1 MLLGRKLEGLGS
13 LVLLGEGKIQ
23 QLFVRKSTGRSSLW
37 SRALGATPVAADL
50 FVPVDRLLCDIS
62 LPCFRSFW
70 QQVCVESK
78 CTGAL
83 FQWMW
88 RPVFLKEFMA
98 DSCFHGDE
106 KSNLQ
111 VFL

>member
-1 MLLGRKLEGLGS
+1 MLFGRKLEGLGS

-62 LPCFRSFW
+62 
-70 QQVCVESK
+70 
-78 CTGAL
+78 AL
-83 FQWMW
+83 FQVVLAAGLCRIQM
-88 RPVFLKEFMA
+88 
-98 DSCFHGDE
+98 HGCSLSVDVE
-106 KSNLQ
+106 TR
-111 VFL
+111 VP